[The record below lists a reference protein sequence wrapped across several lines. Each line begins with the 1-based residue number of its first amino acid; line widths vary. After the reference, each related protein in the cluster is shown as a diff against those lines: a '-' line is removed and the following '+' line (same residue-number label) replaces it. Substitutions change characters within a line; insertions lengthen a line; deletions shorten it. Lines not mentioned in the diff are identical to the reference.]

1 MTKIREA
8 ATAGTAIDL
17 SELLNWFA
25 NDIISNAVS
34 GKFFREEGRNKL
46 FQELVDT
53 NSNLLGGFNLVEY
66 FPVLERLG
74 IVKRMLCARANKV
87 HRIWDDMLDI
97 IIDDHASKPA
107 SQLVHGEE
115 SDLIDVLLSIQ
126 EEYQLTRNHIKAQL
140 VV

>member
-8 ATAGTAIDL
+8 AAAGTAIDL

-25 NDIISNAVS
+25 NIISNAVS

-46 FQELVDT
+46 FREFVDT
-53 NSNLLGGFNLVEY
+53 NSNLLGGFNLIEC

-74 IVKRMLCARANKV
+74 IVKRILCARANKV
-87 HRIWDDMLDI
+87 HRIWDDLLNKI
-97 IIDDHASKPA
+97 LDDHAS
-107 SQLVHGEE
+107 SQQVHGEEE

-126 EEYQLTRNHIKAQL
+126 DEYQLTRPY
-140 VV
+140 